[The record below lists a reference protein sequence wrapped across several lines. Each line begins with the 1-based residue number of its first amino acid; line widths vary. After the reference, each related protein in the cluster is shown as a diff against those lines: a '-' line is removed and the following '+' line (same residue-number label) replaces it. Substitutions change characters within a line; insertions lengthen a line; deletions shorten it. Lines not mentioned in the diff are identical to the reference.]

1 VPLPAAL
8 YVAPRSQTHL
18 CARARALTNPPLHT
32 GRKLR
37 SWKEAAGVLGGE
49 PMNEDKDAGA
59 FAPDQTKDAGACGWW
74 WCCALR

>member
-1 VPLPAAL
+1 MASLAHKTPAF
-8 YVAPRSQTHL
+8 R
-18 CARARALTNPPLHT
+18 ARARSLTHPPP

-37 SWKEAAGVLGGE
+37 SWKEAAGVLGGT

-74 WCCALR
+74 WCCALW